1 MGERNLYIIAGCN
14 GAGKTTASFS
24 ILPEILECKE
34 FVNADEIAKGLSPF
48 QPEKVSFESG
58 RIMLN
63 RIDELFDGKE
73 NFAFETT
80 LATKIYKQKVLKAQK
95 DGYNVTLLFFW
106 LSSIDLAK
114 ERVKMRVKEGG
125 HNISEEVIER
135 RYISGI
141 VNLFDIYL
149 PIVDQALIFDNSQG
163 VHELIAEK
171 NKEEIINILDFKK
184 FNNLKEHY
192 DKRRETK

>member
-1 MGERNLYIIAGCN
+1 
-14 GAGKTTASFS
+14 
-24 ILPEILECKE
+24 
-34 FVNADEIAKGLSPF
+34 
-48 QPEKVSFESG
+48 
-58 RIMLN
+58 
-63 RIDELFDGKE
+63 
-73 NFAFETT
+73 
-80 LATKIYKQKVLKAQK
+80 
-95 DGYNVTLLFFW
+95 
-106 LSSIDLAK
+106 
-114 ERVKMRVKEGG
+114 MRVKEGG